1 MEVTPYRRTAIPEAH
16 MHMTPT
22 VHRCPRCG
30 FRGDGV
36 PYFRRPSHVALL
48 AGVGLFTYGIGG
60 LVYWMVKRNHLVCAN
75 CGLGWE
81 HSGSPRGAFAAGG
94 ESPFSSRSEP
104 EPPLPAGG
112 LGRRLFGGALGLL
125 SVLLLTIGIVE
136 VEAPLMVVGAVM
148 GMAGS
153 GTFLWGWR
161 ALQARRQALL
171 TAMQRKV
178 LLLAGRRGGALTVT
192 EVAAE
197 LSLSINAAERILIA
211 MEDGLRVRS
220 EVTDEG
226 IVLYEF
232 PELQRPR
239 AVGPR
244 PSPHGDPLLPPPPP
258 GA

>member
-1 MEVTPYRRTAIPEAH
+1 MTEPSAPNLRDLRPMLTTPS
-16 MHMTPT
+16 

-36 PYFRRPSHVALL
+36 PYFRRPAHVALL

-81 HSGSPRGAFAAGG
+81 HAGQSRGAFGAGS
-94 ESPFSSRSEP
+94 EEPFSRRTEP
-104 EPPLPAGG
+104 DPPLPGGG
-112 LGRRLFGGALGLL
+112 LGRRLLGGALGVVSL
-125 SVLLLTIGIVE
+125 LLLTVGIVE
-136 VEAPLMVVGAVM
+136 FEAAAVAVGAVM
-148 GMAGS
+148 GVVGS
-153 GTFLWGWR
+153 GTFLWGWK

-171 TAMQRKV
+171 TAMQRRV
-178 LLLAGRRGGALTVT
+178 LLLAGRREGALTVT

-197 LSLSINAAERILIA
+197 LNLSMPAAEKVLIA

-220 EVTDEG
+220 DVTQEG

-239 AVGPR
+239 SLPGR
-244 PSPHGDPLLPPPPP
+244 PAEGTREDRLPPPP